1 MFCRIVIE
9 MSTLAVLLLSAL
21 ALASW
26 AQGGT
31 FPYAIYKHDRAISFW
46 CCINY
51 VRPVQQMSGY
61 AIISILDELYIACE
75 RTYFVQVNA

>member
-1 MFCRIVIE
+1 ME

-31 FPYAIYKHDRAISFW
+31 FAYALYKHDRAISGVVYMNTPTQQ
-46 CCINY
+46 ISG
-51 VRPVQQMSGY
+51 VGLPV
-61 AIISILDELYIACE
+61 A
-75 RTYFVQVNA
+75 